1 MTTETKTKAPS
12 AWVAHLKK
20 YAADKGIKYS
30 EALKSADAKTG
41 YVKSSK
47 SRSSKQK
54 VVVEVKVE
62 PVAAIPE
69 KKKRVSKKKS
79 DTVPLVIVE
88 DKPAVAAPVAAA
100 APVVKTAAAKK
111 TYKKAKAS
119 ELPATPNSV

>member
-88 DKPAVAAPVAAA
+88 DKPVVAAPVAA

-111 TYKKAKAS
+111 TYKKTKAVS
-119 ELPATPNSV
+119 EPATPTV